1 VAFVPVVILRT
12 EHSIFKV
19 FGSIVERAAMP
30 QGAGLKKGFIDLC
43 ICVVGTTGA
52 GHDGSG
58 MCWVLR
64 AEIQTLDKS
73 GFSRNNKR
81 SQE

>member
-1 VAFVPVVILRT
+1 VAFVPAVVLGT
-12 EHSIFKV
+12 EHSIFEV
-19 FGSIVERAAMP
+19 LGSIVERAAMP
-30 QGAGLKKGFIDLC
+30 QGTGLKKGFIELC

-58 MCWVLR
+58 MCWDLR
-64 AEIQTLDKS
+64 AGIQTIDKS

-81 SQE
+81 SQD

>member
-1 VAFVPVVILRT
+1 VAFVPAVVLRN
-12 EHSIFKV
+12 EHSIFEV

-30 QGAGLKKGFIDLC
+30 QGTGLKKGFIDLC
-43 ICVVGTTGA
+43 ICVVGTTRA

-58 MCWVLR
+58 MCWALR
-64 AEIQTLDKS
+64 AGTQTIDKS

>member
-1 VAFVPVVILRT
+1 MFEVFS
-12 EHSIFKV
+12 SI
-19 FGSIVERAAMP
+19 IERAAMP
-30 QGAGLKKGFIDLC
+30 QGTGLKKRFIDLC

-52 GHDGSG
+52 GHDDSG
-58 MCWVLR
+58 MCWILR
-64 AEIQTLDKS
+64 AGTQTLDKS